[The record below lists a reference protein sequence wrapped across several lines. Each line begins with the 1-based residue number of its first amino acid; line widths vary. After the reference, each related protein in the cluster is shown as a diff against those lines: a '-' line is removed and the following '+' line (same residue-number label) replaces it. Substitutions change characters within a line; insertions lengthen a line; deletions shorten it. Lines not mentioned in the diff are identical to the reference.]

1 MKWSCTSLAALQYF
15 TCLIWR
21 VIFWLGWSGEE
32 GRTQTQSQ
40 SHGYS
45 HDFTKHTHCIPESQT
60 YCFLKVLIFS
70 WRVHS
75 HKHFHSVVICDCLLL
90 FSHSIQSDSLWP
102 HGLQHVSLPCPTLS
116 PRVCSNSCPLSQWYC
131 PTTSSSIAL
140 LSSCPQTFPAS
151 GSFPVSWLFASG
163 GQMIEAS
170 ALVSVL
176 PMNM

>member
-1 MKWSCTSLAALQYF
+1 MKPYF
-15 TCLIWR
+15 TCLPAILHLPHLKSDFLGRVVWR
-21 VIFWLGWSGEE
+21 GRKNIDTITVPWVFSWLYKTHTLYPWIF
-32 GRTQTQSQ
+32 
-40 SHGYS
+40 
-45 HDFTKHTHCIPESQT
+45 SQT

-70 WRVHS
+70 WRVRS
-75 HKHFHSVVICDCLLL
+75 HKHFHSVVLYDCLLL

-102 HGLQHVSLPCPTLS
+102 HGLQHVRLPSTTLS

-131 PTTSSSIAL
+131 PTTSSSIAP

-163 GQMIEAS
+163 GQRTEAS